1 MRGQV
6 EVKEAGD
13 ETVQE
18 KYMETL
24 EGGLA
29 RQVRE

>member
-1 MRGQV
+1 MRGLV
-6 EVKEAGD
+6 EVREAGD

-18 KYMETL
+18 KKIERL